1 MLAFVGKELRLRKQM
16 TCLWPQNKSDR
27 SVLVLTQAVL
37 NPPPPPACLT
47 AELDQTGH
55 FLCLSVL
62 GYKTGMTAS
71 TLFGSGTDELS
82 DVPDVLNTVKSKAG
96 V

>member
-1 MLAFVGKELRLRKQM
+1 MATKQVRPVGASPDPGSSEP
-16 TCLWPQNKSDR
+16 T
-27 SVLVLTQAVL
+27 
-37 NPPPPPACLT
+37 PPHPPACLT